1 MESSAGVGLELGSVK
16 LSGAYLSEKNSGG
29 EFKAA
34 SFALSFGV

>member
-16 LSGAYLSEKNSGG
+16 LSGAYLSEKNSAG